1 VHKTAHVFGLGYL
14 CLMSEPI
21 FVPPVAPKSVLELEL
36 SASQQQLVE
45 LPQTAIATVIG
56 SPGSGKTVAL
66 KARFL
71 KLVASGITPEKIVVI
86 AATRESANT
95 LRDELAL
102 EYQGATLGPLAK
114 TLASLAFSY
123 LALARPNLQLLSGS
137 EQDQLLKLIIEQHSD
152 SPWPSRL
159 DTQVRSLSGFR
170 NELRDLIQAAIEHG
184 IEPTELGELATKHS
198 IAAWA
203 PAASC
208 YQSYLEQTRDL
219 GERLDSAMLLREA
232 AKLLQ
237 QEIKPEPQPAALLID
252 DAQELTPGA
261 SEFIFQLALSG
272 CGVMLFGDPD
282 VATLGFRAAS
292 PRAMSELAERIATAR
307 AIQSELIVLNPTH
320 AVRRPEISAAV
331 AKVSSQIEVARA
343 GRQRRGLNPPAQLLG
358 GAGVEVKIYRSES
371 DELAALAAKLR
382 RRHLFD
388 LVPWESMAVVARSRP
403 QLEQIALRLAAE
415 RVPVRI
421 IGSAKALRDEHGSG
435 ELLLVARA
443 CLKPES
449 VDAKELSKLL
459 TSEFAGLDQI
469 SLARLRRLL
478 TKSMQATSSSTD
490 ELLLEAFRNPAALS
504 VVRAPEARKAE
515 KFIRLLVSTGELA
528 KLPDTTVEQ
537 VLWELV
543 SSSGVLGRW
552 SEQSRGVSELAIQAG
567 RNLDSLLAL
576 HASAARYSERNPE
589 GAALEFIEDQL
600 SREVPED
607 SLARNEFSGGQVSL
621 LTPSG
626 LIGRRFDT
634 LALPQLI
641 EGVWPNLKPRSSL
654 LGSALLDQLASG
666 LIENPAELVVSE
678 LSGEL
683 RMLNKAIGAATERLL
698 ISSSD
703 LEDEQLSQF
712 IPLIH
717 GSIPETETV
726 LPNRLTLRGLV
737 GQLRRELA
745 AAPSPVAAV
754 GLARLANAGVP
765 GADPLSWYGLIPQS
779 TSEPLT
785 DLETGR
791 LVIRPSQLD
800 NYLKCPLH
808 WFLESHGGGEGSF
821 SASLGT
827 LIHEVLELSQSAEVS
842 ELERLTDSRWHSLEF
857 EANWLESIG
866 RRRASRMLA
875 NLADYLSQFESS
887 GGKVIA
893 REANFDFE
901 FDRIRVRGQVDRIE
915 QLPDGKIAI
924 VDLKT
929 AKTPPSE
936 ADAAANPQLTLYQ
949 MALLEN
955 GFGQIEELAS
965 QSISERELAGAK
977 LLVVGGDSYAI
988 RNQPPMTN
996 QRSGE
1001 FKKLL
1006 LDVSEGMSRPV
1017 FLAQLSSHC
1026 LSDREYGSCQLQLTR
1041 AVSYAG

>member
-1 VHKTAHVFGLGYL
+1 MSLGYL
-14 CLMSEPI
+14 CLMTEPR
-21 FVPPVAPKSVLELEL
+21 FVPPVAPKSVLQLQL
-36 SASQQQLVE
+36 SPAQQQLVE
-45 LPQTAIATVIG
+45 LPSSLVASVIG
-56 SPGSGKTVAL
+56 SPGSGKTTAL

-71 KLVASGITPEKIVVI
+71 KLVESGIAPERVVVI

-102 EYQGATLGPLAK
+102 EYQGASLGPLAK

-123 LALARPNLQLLSGS
+123 LVKSRPRLQLLSGS
-137 EQDQLLKLIIEQHSD
+137 EQDQLLKLIIEQYAEA
-152 SPWPSRL
+152 PWPNQL
-159 DTQVRSLSGFR
+159 DAKVRSLSGFR
-170 NELRDLIQAAIEHG
+170 TELRDLIQTAIEHG
-184 IEPTELGELATKHS
+184 IEPAELSQLSSKHS
-198 IAAWA
+198 IPAWL
-203 PAASC
+203 PAAKC

-232 AKLLQ
+232 ARAVQTDLN
-237 QEIKPEPQPAALLID
+237 PELRPAALLID

-261 SEFIFQLALSG
+261 SEFIYQLASG
-272 CGVMLFGDPD
+272 SCGVMLFGDPD
-282 VATLGFRAAS
+282 VATLGFRTAS
-292 PRAMSELAERIATAR
+292 PRAMAELSERIAAAR
-307 AIQSELIVLNPTH
+307 SEKSQLIVLSPTH
-320 AVRRPEISAAV
+320 AIRRPEISAAV

-343 GRQRRGLNPPAQLLG
+343 GRQRRGLNPPSQLLG
-358 GAGVEVKIYRSES
+358 GSAVSVKVYRSES
-371 DELAALAAKLR
+371 DELAALAAQLR

-388 LVPWESMAVVARSRP
+388 SVPWGGMAVVARSRP

-421 IGSAKALRDEHGSG
+421 VGSASALRDEHGSG
-435 ELLLVARA
+435 ELLRIAHA
-443 CLKPES
+443 CLKPE
-449 VDAKELSKLL
+449 ELTGKQVAQLL
-459 TSEFAGLDQI
+459 NSEFAGLDQI
-469 SLARLRRLL
+469 GLARLRRQLA
-478 TKSMQATSSSTD
+478 KSMQVSLSPTVD
-490 ELLLEAFRNPAALS
+490 LLLEAFQNPAALS
-504 VVRAPEARKAE
+504 VVRSTEARVAE
-515 KFIRLLVSTGELA
+515 KFVRLLLATGNMA
-528 KLPDTTVEQ
+528 KQPETTVEQ

-543 SSSGVLGRW
+543 SSSGVLERW
-552 SEQSRGVSELAIQAG
+552 RVQSRGVSELAIQAG

-576 HASAARYSERNPE
+576 HAAAARYSERNPS
-589 GAALEFIEDQL
+589 GAALDFIEDQL
-600 SREVPED
+600 AREVPED
-607 SLARNEFSGGQVSL
+607 SLARNEFQGDQVAL

-641 EGVWPNLKPRSSL
+641 EGIWPNLKPRSSL
-654 LGSALLDQLASG
+654 LGSALLDQLSSG
-666 LIENPAELVVSE
+666 LIASPAQSITSE

-703 LEDEQLSQF
+703 LEDEQISQF
-712 IPLIH
+712 IPLIN
-717 GSIPETETV
+717 GSIPETETQ
-726 LPNRLTLRGLV
+726 LPPRLSLRAMV
-737 GQLRRELA
+737 GQLRREIA
-745 AAPSPVAAV
+745 QSPSLESAV
-754 GLARLANAGVP
+754 GLARLAAAGVP
-765 GADPLSWYGLIPQS
+765 GADPLSWYGLLPET

-785 DLETGR
+785 DLETEQ

-827 LIHEVLELSQSAEVS
+827 LIHEVLELSQSAELG

-857 EANWLESIG
+857 EANWLEASG
-866 RRRASRMLA
+866 RRRASQMLA
-875 NLADYLSQFESS
+875 NLAEYLSQFESS
-887 GGKVIA
+887 GAKVIA

-936 ADAAANPQLTLYQ
+936 QAAITNPQLMLYQ

-955 GFGQIEELAS
+955 GFGQIEELAKRPL
-965 QSISERELAGAK
+965 SEHELAGAK

-988 RNQPPMTN
+988 RNQPPMTVE
-996 QRSGE
+996 RSGE

-1017 FLAQLSSHC
+1017 FLAQLSQHC